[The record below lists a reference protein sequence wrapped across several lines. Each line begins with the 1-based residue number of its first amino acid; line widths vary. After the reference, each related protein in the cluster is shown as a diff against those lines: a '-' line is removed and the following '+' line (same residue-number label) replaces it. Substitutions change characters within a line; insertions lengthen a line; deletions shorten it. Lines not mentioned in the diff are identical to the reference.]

1 MDDIPDKF
9 WIPCR
14 FWRDGYDLKGRYWLG
29 AMPYVRRNGLFGPKW
44 ERQPFVRFDGIVSR
58 DEIVLKLTAAGKDV
72 MTSRQG
78 QFEMPAKLSRRR
90 ILKELEL
97 A

>member
-14 FWRDGYDLKGRYWLG
+14 FWLDRYDMKGRHWLG
-29 AMPYVRRNGLFGPKW
+29 AMPYVRRNGMFGPKW
-44 ERQPFVRFDGIVSR
+44 ERQPFVRFEGVTSR
-58 DEIVLKLTAAGKDV
+58 DEIVFKLAAAGKDV
-72 MTSRQG
+72 MTARQDG
-78 QFEMPAKLSRRR
+78 FEMPAKMSRHRVLR
-90 ILKELEL
+90 ELEL